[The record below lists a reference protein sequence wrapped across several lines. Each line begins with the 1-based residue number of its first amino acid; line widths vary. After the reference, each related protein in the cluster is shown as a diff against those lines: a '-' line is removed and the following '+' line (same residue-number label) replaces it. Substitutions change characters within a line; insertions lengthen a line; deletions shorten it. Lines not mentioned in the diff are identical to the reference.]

1 MSWSHFLTLIQKL
14 PAEFS
19 EIFWECSWSFKW
31 RVGDPIWPVQHL
43 SRCSRRIS
51 CILQCSAVCPVYSV
65 QCAQCAVCP
74 VYSVQCAQSA
84 QCAVCPVYS
93 VQCAQSA
100 QCAGRSYYR
109 RGCGVRGSSH
119 QPPQPTPRSKESQAF
134 FVCFCTILNFSV
146 FIGTNTSVTQDQFY
160 SINATLRTKSDGMQY
175 HTIWLFVMVIWW
187 SVPSSYGRHFHLPDL
202 AKYFEYLAT

>member
-1 MSWSHFLTLIQKL
+1 MSWSHFLTLIEKL

-51 CILQCSAVCPVYSV
+51 CILQCS
-65 QCAQCAVCP
+65 
-74 VYSVQCAQSA
+74 
-84 QCAVCPVYS
+84 AVCPVYS

-146 FIGTNTSVTQDQFY
+146 FIGTNTSVTQDHFY